1 MSLKNC
7 QFIQKVMFTVAT
19 LAAATTTYAQDI
31 GNFPSKTITLVVPYA
46 AGGSSDTRARQ
57 IASKMGQI
65 LGKSVIVENKPGAA
79 GNIGTD
85 YIAKANPD
93 GHVIGI
99 GNLAPLAVNKAMFSK
114 LPFDPATDITPIGL
128 IEKGPLVLLVS
139 GQKSDFKSLSDLLA
153 WGRAN
158 PGKLNYASAGAG
170 GAFHLAGELL
180 EDATTIPM
188 VHVPYKGGGPA
199 TTDMLAG
206 NVHFMFDMIPAS
218 LPYVKGNPPKARALA
233 VATEKRMSLM
243 PDVPTFAEQGLKG
256 LEVSNWFGLIAP
268 KGTPKA
274 VVTKLND
281 ALNKSLLDPELS
293 ERISSQGNLVGAGT
307 PEAFA
312 SFIAAES
319 TRWGRIVRE
328 KKIQAD

>member
-1 MSLKNC
+1 MTNH
-7 QFIQKVMFTVAT
+7 IQQLRWILSVAIALLT
-19 LAAATTTYAQDI
+19 NAVWAQNAEI
-31 GNFPSKTITLVVPYA
+31 AYPSKNITLIVPYA
-46 AGGSSDTRARQ
+46 PGGSSDTRARQ
-57 IASKMGQI
+57 IASKMSQI
-65 LGKSVIVENKPGAA
+65 LGKSIIVENKPGAA

-99 GNLAPLAVNKAMFSK
+99 GNLAPLAVNKALFPK
-114 LPFDPATDITPIGL
+114 LTFDPATDITPIGM

-139 GQKSDFKSLSDLLA
+139 GQKSDFKSLNELLA
-153 WGRAN
+153 WGRSN
-158 PGKLNYASAGAG
+158 QGRLNYASAGPG

-180 EDATTIPM
+180 EDATSISM

-206 NVHFMFDMIPAS
+206 NVHFMFDMIPAA
-218 LPYVKGNPPKARALA
+218 LPYIKGNAPKARALA
-233 VATEKRMSLM
+233 VATDKRIALM
-243 PDVPTFAEQGLKG
+243 PDVPTFAEQGIKG

-268 KGTPKA
+268 KGTPKSI
-274 VVTKLND
+274 VNKLND
-281 ALNKSLLDPELS
+281 ALNKSLLDPEIS
-293 ERISSQGNLVGAGT
+293 ERITSQGNLLGVGT
-307 PEAFA
+307 PDAFA
-312 SFIAAES
+312 SYIAAET

>member
-1 MSLKNC
+1 MTFKKYRRFFGFFLPAVMVAMSPAV
-7 QFIQKVMFTVAT
+7 F
-19 LAAATTTYAQDI
+19 AQDVN
-31 GNFPSKTITLVVPYA
+31 NFPSKTITLVVPYA

-57 IASKMGQI
+57 VASKMGQI

-85 YIAKANPD
+85 YIAKATPD

-139 GQKSDFKSLSDLLA
+139 SSKSDFKSLGELLS
-153 WGRAN
+153 WGRSN

-170 GAFHLAGELL
+170 GSFHLAGELL
-180 EDATTIPM
+180 EDATSIPM

-218 LPYVKGNPPKARALA
+218 LPYVKGAPPKARALA
-233 VATEKRMSLM
+233 VAAEKRMAQM
-243 PDVPTFAEQGLKG
+243 PEVPTFSEQGIKG

-274 VVTKLND
+274 IVSKLND
-281 ALNKSLLDPELS
+281 ALNKSLLDPEIS
-293 ERISSQGNLVGAGT
+293 ERISSQGNLVGVGT

-312 SFIAAES
+312 NFIASES
-319 TRWGRIVRE
+319 ARWGRIVRE

>member
-1 MSLKNC
+1 M
-7 QFIQKVMFTVAT
+7 
-19 LAAATTTYAQDI
+19 TTTFHSTRRLLISTIAAVTAISAWAQ
-31 GNFPSKTITLVVPYA
+31 GSEPSYPSKTIVMVVPYA

-57 IASKMGQI
+57 VAAKMGQI
-65 LGKSVIVENKPGAA
+65 LGKSIVVENRPGAA

-99 GNLAPLAVNKAMFSK
+99 GNLAPLAVNKAMFAK
-114 LPFDPATDITPIGL
+114 LPYDPATDITPIGL

-139 GQKSDFKSLSDLLA
+139 GQKSDFKSLGDLLA

-158 PGKLNYASAGAG
+158 LGKLNYASAGAG

-180 EDATTIPM
+180 EDASSIPM

-218 LPYVKGNPPKARALA
+218 LPYVKGSPPKARALA
-233 VATEKRMSLM
+233 VATEKRMALM
-243 PDVPTFAEQGLKG
+243 PDVPTFAEQGVKG

-274 VVTKLND
+274 IVGKLND

-293 ERISSQGNLVGAGT
+293 ERITSQGNLVGAGT

-319 TRWGRIVRE
+319 ARWGRIVSE

>member
-1 MSLKNC
+1 MTTPLHNRRRLL
-7 QFIQKVMFTVAT
+7 FFTIAAMTVASVW
-19 LAAATTTYAQDI
+19 AQ
-31 GNFPSKTITLVVPYA
+31 GSESSYPSKTIVMVVPYS

-57 IASKMGQI
+57 VAAKMGQF
-65 LGKSVIVENKPGAA
+65 LGKSIVVENRPGAA

-85 YIAKANPD
+85 YIAKASPD

-99 GNLAPLAVNKAMFSK
+99 GNLAPLAVNKAMFAK
-114 LPFDPATDITPIGL
+114 LPYDPATDITPVGL

-139 GQKSDFKSLSDLLA
+139 GQKSDFKSLGDLLA

-180 EDATTIPM
+180 EDATNIPM

-233 VATEKRMSLM
+233 VASEKRMALM
-243 PDVPTFAEQGLKG
+243 PDVPTFAEQGVKG

-274 VVTKLND
+274 IVTKLND

-293 ERISSQGNLVGAGT
+293 ERITSQGNLVGAGT

-319 TRWGRIVRE
+319 ARWGRIVRE

>member
-1 MSLKNC
+1 MNLNSR
-7 QFIQKVMFTVAT
+7 QFIQKLILTAAA
-19 LAAATTTYAQDI
+19 LAAATTTYAQDA

-128 IEKGPLVLLVS
+128 IERGPLVLLVS
-139 GQKSDFKSLSDLLA
+139 SQKSDFKSLGELLA

-170 GAFHLAGELL
+170 GSFHLAGELL
-180 EDATTIPM
+180 EDATSVAM

-218 LPYVKGNPPKARALA
+218 LPYVKSNPPKARALA
-233 VATEKRMSLM
+233 VATEKRMALM
-243 PDVPTFAEQGLKG
+243 PDVPTFAEQGIKG

-274 VVTKLND
+274 IVNKLND

-293 ERISSQGNLVGAGT
+293 ERITSQGNLVGAGT
-307 PEAFA
+307 PDAFA
-312 SFIAAES
+312 SFIVTES
-319 TRWGRIVRE
+319 ARWGRIVRE

>member
-1 MSLKNC
+1 MTSTFHSTRRLL
-7 QFIQKVMFTVAT
+7 IST
-19 LAAATTTYAQDI
+19 LAAVATASAWAQNSESI
-31 GNFPSKTITLVVPYA
+31 YPSKTIVMVVPYA

-57 IASKMGQI
+57 VAAKMGQI
-65 LGKSVIVENKPGAA
+65 LGKSIVVENRPGAA

-99 GNLAPLAVNKAMFSK
+99 GNLAPLAVNKAMFAK
-114 LPFDPATDITPIGL
+114 LSYDPATDITPIGL

-139 GQKSDFKSLSDLLA
+139 GQKSDFKSLGDLLA

-180 EDATTIPM
+180 EDATAIPM

-233 VATEKRMSLM
+233 VATDKRMALM

-274 VVTKLND
+274 IVNKLND
-281 ALNKSLLDPELS
+281 ALNKSLFDPELS
-293 ERISSQGNLVGAGT
+293 ERITSQGNLVGAGT

-319 TRWGRIVRE
+319 ARWSRIVRE

>member
-1 MSLKNC
+1 MISTFHSTRRLL
-7 QFIQKVMFTVAT
+7 IST
-19 LAAATTTYAQDI
+19 LAALATASTWSQGSEFLYPT
-31 GNFPSKTITLVVPYA
+31 KTIVMVVPYA

-57 IASKMGQI
+57 VAAKMGQI
-65 LGKSVIVENKPGAA
+65 LGKPIVVENRPGAA

-93 GHVIGI
+93 GYVIGI
-99 GNLAPLAVNKAMFSK
+99 GNLAPLAVNKAMFAK
-114 LPFDPATDITPIGL
+114 LPYDPATDITPIGL

-139 GQKSDFKSLSDLLA
+139 GQKSNFKSLGDLLA
-153 WGRAN
+153 WGRSN

-170 GAFHLAGELL
+170 GSFHLAGELL
-180 EDATTIPM
+180 EDATSIPM

-233 VATEKRMSLM
+233 VAAEKRMALM
-243 PDVPTFAEQGLKG
+243 PDVPTFVEQGFKG

-293 ERISSQGNLVGAGT
+293 ERITSQGNLVGAGT

-319 TRWGRIVRE
+319 ARWSRIVRE

>member
-1 MSLKNC
+1 MTSTFHSTRRLL
-7 QFIQKVMFTVAT
+7 IST
-19 LAAATTTYAQDI
+19 LAAVATASAWAQNSESI
-31 GNFPSKTITLVVPYA
+31 YPSKTIVMVVPYA

-57 IASKMGQI
+57 VAAKMGQI
-65 LGKSVIVENKPGAA
+65 LGKSIVVENRPGAA

-99 GNLAPLAVNKAMFSK
+99 GNLAPLAVNKAMFAK
-114 LPFDPATDITPIGL
+114 LSYDPATDITPIGL

-139 GQKSDFKSLSDLLA
+139 GQKSDFKSLGDLLA

-180 EDATTIPM
+180 EDATAIPM

-233 VATEKRMSLM
+233 VATDKRMALM

-274 VVTKLND
+274 IVNKLND
-281 ALNKSLLDPELS
+281 ELNKSLFDPELS
-293 ERISSQGNLVGAGT
+293 ERITSQGNLVGAGT

-319 TRWGRIVRE
+319 ARWSRIVRE

>member
-1 MSLKNC
+1 MTSTFHSTRRLL
-7 QFIQKVMFTVAT
+7 IST
-19 LAAATTTYAQDI
+19 LAAVATASAWAQNSESI
-31 GNFPSKTITLVVPYA
+31 YPSKTIVMVVPYA

-57 IASKMGQI
+57 VAAKMGQI
-65 LGKSVIVENKPGAA
+65 LGKSIVVENRPGAA

-99 GNLAPLAVNKAMFSK
+99 GNLAPLAVNKAMFAK
-114 LPFDPATDITPIGL
+114 LSYDPATDITPIGL

-139 GQKSDFKSLSDLLA
+139 GQKSDFKSLGDLLA

-180 EDATTIPM
+180 EDATAIPM

-233 VATEKRMSLM
+233 VATDKRMALM

-274 VVTKLND
+274 IVNKLND
-281 ALNKSLLDPELS
+281 ALNKSLFDPELS
-293 ERISSQGNLVGAGT
+293 ERITSQGNLVGAGA

-319 TRWGRIVRE
+319 ARWSRIVRE